1 MSQDQDLSS
10 LLDASIGDL
19 AELPE
24 SVVFAAGAHRC
35 TFDYEVRQSGGESKI
50 PMFCIKLKHQETLE
64 LNNPEKD
71 TAPNTG
77 DETEV
82 KYNMNNEYGQAAL
95 RSLAALFCKH
105 QGLDE
110 KTTSLNGAFQAYK
123 GGSLVFVTKTRADK
137 KDPARHYADIV
148 TVIFD

>member
-1 MSQDQDLSS
+1 MTQDQDLSS
-10 LLDASIGDL
+10 LLDSSIGDL

-35 TFDYEVRQSGGESKI
+35 NFDYEVRLSNGEPKI
-50 PMFCIKLKHQETLE
+50 PMFRIKLKCIETLE

-71 TAPNTG
+71 TAPKPG
-77 DETEV
+77 DETEIT
-82 KYNMNNEYGQAAL
+82 YNMNNEYGQGAL
-95 RSLAALFCKH
+95 RALTTLFCKQ

-110 KTTSLNGAFQAYK
+110 KTATINQALQAYK
-123 GGSLVFVTKTRADK
+123 GGSLVFVTKVRVDK
-137 KDPARHYADIV
+137 KDPSKQYGDIV